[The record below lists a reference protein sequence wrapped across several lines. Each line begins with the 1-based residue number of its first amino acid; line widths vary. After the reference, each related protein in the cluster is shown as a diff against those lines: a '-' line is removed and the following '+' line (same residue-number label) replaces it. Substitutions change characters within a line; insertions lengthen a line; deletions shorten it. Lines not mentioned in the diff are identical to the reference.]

1 MQDLEKKKLQLTVE
15 SQLAS
20 QDVQD
25 NEDSEGMKTNLKR
38 LNQET
43 NNVVEEINET
53 LEEIR
58 YFLADLRE
66 EQYLKWFFKEIPF

>member
-1 MQDLEKKKLQLTVE
+1 MTVE
-15 SQLAS
+15 CQLAKQKY
-20 QDVQD
+20 QDD
-25 NEDSEGMKTNLKR
+25 EDDEELRLNVKR

-43 NNVVEEINET
+43 NNVVEEINEI

-66 EQYLKWFFKEIPF
+66 GQ

>member
-1 MQDLEKKKLQLTVE
+1 MVLLSNDITLIIKLLN
-15 SQLAS
+15 LAENKHS
-20 QDVQD
+20 KYIRFVRKW
-25 NEDSEGMKTNLKR
+25 NGILKR

-66 EQYLKWFFKEIPF
+66 EQYLK